1 MILLIII
8 LLSVAILSEFC
19 LDWLTKQARWAHLA
33 HSGSK
38 CPHGSRARGKI
49 ARSEL
54 AQKLVIFGQCGRGVS
69 KAVKDSQNEENIN
82 DARGFFVLK
91 HIWLFF
97 PFLVINKSFLV
108 LNEAKYFCFMINYL
122 LTKLVRSRWL
132 DISIVLFSRS
142 LQTSTTS
149 RSIKTR
155 KENPAYIQPSW
166 PNQLGH
172 FFRHVSLAY
181 KQAILWLVHSQSNS
195 WFGYVLRALRGL
207 HAWLICLDQLSEV
220 GQFIIICYFYHF
232 DLIDLAR
239 YHLRHLVQQKAS
251 APLREGE
258 WPMLSRNEKIAWKES
273 DERSYTM
280 DLQGVHKIWRYQ

>member
-1 MILLIII
+1 MMILLIII

-33 HSGSK
+33 RSGFK

-69 KAVKDSQNEENIN
+69 KAVKDSQNEENIC

-91 HIWLFF
+91 HIWLSF

-132 DISIVLFSRS
+132 DISLVLFSRS

-155 KENPAYIQPSW
+155 KPGLYP
-166 PNQLGH
+166 
-172 FFRHVSLAY
+172 
-181 KQAILWLVHSQSNS
+181 AILTEPAWSLFPACESCVQTGNFVISPFTIKFMIWLCS
-195 WFGYVLRALRGL
+195 
-207 HAWLICLDQLSEV
+207 
-220 GQFIIICYFYHF
+220 
-232 DLIDLAR
+232 
-239 YHLRHLVQQKAS
+239 
-251 APLREGE
+251 
-258 WPMLSRNEKIAWKES
+258 
-273 DERSYTM
+273 
-280 DLQGVHKIWRYQ
+280 

>member
-1 MILLIII
+1 MTMVVMMILLIII

-33 HSGSK
+33 RSGSK

-91 HIWLFF
+91 HIWLSF

-122 LTKLVRSRWL
+122 LIKLVRSRWL
-132 DISIVLFSRS
+132 DISLVLFSRS

-155 KENPAYIQPSW
+155 KENPTYIQPS
-166 PNQLGH
+166 
-172 FFRHVSLAY
+172 
-181 KQAILWLVHSQSNS
+181 
-195 WFGYVLRALRGL
+195 
-207 HAWLICLDQLSEV
+207 
-220 GQFIIICYFYHF
+220 
-232 DLIDLAR
+232 
-239 YHLRHLVQQKAS
+239 
-251 APLREGE
+251 
-258 WPMLSRNEKIAWKES
+258 
-273 DERSYTM
+273 
-280 DLQGVHKIWRYQ
+280 